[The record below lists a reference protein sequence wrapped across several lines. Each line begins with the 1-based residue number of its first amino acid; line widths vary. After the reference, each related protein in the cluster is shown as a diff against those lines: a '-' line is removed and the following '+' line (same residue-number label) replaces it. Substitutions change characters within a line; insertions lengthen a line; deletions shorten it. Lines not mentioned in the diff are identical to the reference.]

1 MPGSCTMGPREGPKC
16 PLACNYCR
24 LKKAKCDGSRPCRN
38 CTVHK
43 ESCVYAST
51 PQRARKR
58 ALENQSV
65 LDRVA
70 RMESL
75 FDASMADRVVNNAPN
90 IEPGPRR
97 LESSIPTHQ
106 ALQPQS
112 NQVHIP
118 TLDPD
123 LVQHT
128 GGRQSSPQLSAG
140 LSPSSDLIEE
150 AVDNVDIIPDL
161 LPTPQASHKTVGDGG
176 NSQEAGSTTM
186 ASHKPTRTDHPDVF
200 QLSTPST
207 SVGESVVSPQF
218 SNAEHHGPVSY
229 LSICS
234 NPALEWITQAANA
247 PEYADSART
256 FAMSTTRNLK
266 LEKKISDVR
275 MVEPDYTT
283 ASYFHQSVEAVFA
296 LVDEAQFKGKLEQ
309 NFFGNAN
316 SDEAEWYALRN
327 AVYASGCKVHMVQS
341 SPTNSFES
349 SQNSSWKYFENAM
362 SVHTELIY
370 MRSGLMA
377 IQALMA
383 MAFYTEGLG
392 NPALE
397 YMLISNAVRLAQ
409 SKGLHRESSNMWAIP
424 PPDLKYRRWLF
435 WVIYAYDKHI
445 AYRSGRPSAIDDDDI
460 CCELPDLRDY
470 EDIANATFV
479 IRVVTH
485 GRLSSRIARNLTSAK
500 SSKTQPDILAQ
511 RARKLE
517 SELSVW
523 LDSLPTDL
531 RPGVPFRPNTDSG
544 PSLYHALYLHFAYY
558 GSLVAIHSIF
568 AYPWYFSTR
577 WVSEGQIVN
586 QQVSTSTTTLIEAS
600 RQIVLAV
607 KYIDVRRPWPAW
619 LVFFYPVV
627 GFINI
632 FIYILKFPN
641 SATITSDLALMDIV
655 AGHFGYLEYYS
666 ASQLS
671 FTFVGEM
678 TSIARAA
685 VKKSRVTDKPGVQP
699 KHEPNLGNMLK
710 NVDSF
715 RPDFMGSE
723 LRFGAQARGERA
735 DTSWQSMMGEN
746 FDSMQGGWPSF
757 LPLMSQIPSMT
768 ADGFGMDE
776 LGFTVQ
782 M

>member
-1 MPGSCTMGPREGPKC
+1 MGHREGPKC

-43 ESCVYAST
+43 ESCVYASP

-75 FDASMADRVVNNAPN
+75 FNASMADRVVNNAPN
-90 IEPGPRR
+90 MNSGSQH
-97 LESSIPTHQ
+97 LESSIPNHQ
-106 ALQPQS
+106 VLQPQS
-112 NQVHIP
+112 DQMYIS
-118 TLDPD
+118 TLDSD
-123 LVQHT
+123 LAQHA
-128 GGRQSSPQLSAG
+128 GGRQPSPRLNTG
-140 LSPSSDLIEE
+140 LSTASDLIDE
-150 AVDNVDIIPDL
+150 AVDNVDMIPDL
-161 LPTPQASHKTVGDGG
+161 LPTPAASHETVADGG
-176 NSQEAGSTTM
+176 NSHEAASAIM
-186 ASHKPTRTDHPDVF
+186 ASHDPPRTDHPDVF
-200 QLSTPST
+200 QLSTPTT
-207 SVGESVVSPQF
+207 SVEESVVSPQF

-247 PEYADSART
+247 PEYANSART
-256 FAMSTTRNLK
+256 FSMSTTRNLK

-275 MVEPDYTT
+275 MVEPDYAT
-283 ASYFHQSVEAVFA
+283 ACVYTDAYFHQSVEAAFA
-296 LVDEAQFKGKLEQ
+296 LVDEAQFKARLEQ
-309 NFFGNAN
+309 HFAGN
-316 SDEAEWYALRN
+316 SKCDEAEWYALRN

-349 SQNSSWKYFENAM
+349 SQNCSWRYFENAM

-377 IQALMA
+377 IQALMT

-409 SKGLHRESSNMWAIP
+409 SKGLHRESSNIWAIP

-460 CCELPDLRDY
+460 SCEVPDVRDY
-470 EDIANATFV
+470 EDLASAAFV
-479 IRVVTH
+479 IRLITH
-485 GRLSSRIARNLTSAK
+485 GRLSSQIARNLTSVK
-500 SSKTQPDILAQ
+500 SSRTQPDILAQ

-517 SELSVW
+517 AELSVW
-523 LDSLPTDL
+523 FDSLPTDL
-531 RPGVPFRPNTDSG
+531 RPGVPFSPATASG

-607 KYIDVRRPWPAW
+607 KYIDARRPWPAW

-641 SATITSDLALMDIV
+641 SATVTSDLALMDIV

-666 ASQLS
+666 TSQLS
-671 FTFVGEM
+671 FPFVGEM

-685 VKKSRVTDKPGVQP
+685 VKKSREKDKPGVP
-699 KHEPNLGNMLK
+699 PAHEPNLGNMPK

-715 RPDFMGSE
+715 RPDFMSSE
-723 LRFGAQARGERA
+723 PRFGSQSRGERA
-735 DTSWQSMMGEN
+735 DLSWQSLMSEN
-746 FDSMQGGWPSF
+746 FDFTQGGWPSF

-776 LGFTVQ
+776 VDFTVQ
-782 M
+782 L